1 MTFRVRR
8 SQNAAHELPRRDAS
22 KSYKL
27 PANVCNLPKRGE
39 SHRRANWVADAEG
52 FLKHPREARWAHSPA
67 AAAAAILA
75 VAATAAITDSAAAAA
90 AVASSSRVAAAAA
103 VPCTN
108 QHAASSITL
117 FTRQIFV
124 LLPWSAVSEDPLFS
138 SPLPH
143 RPPLSYPLYPL
154 VPLCIQRALSVL
166 NFPNENLPKI
176 CNS

>member
-1 MTFRVRR
+1 MSFDRGMQRT
-8 SQNAAHELPRRDAS
+8 SCRDAS

-52 FLKHPREARWAHSPA
+52 FLKHPREAQWAHSPA
-67 AAAAAILA
+67 AVAAILA
-75 VAATAAITDSAAAAA
+75 VAATTAITDSAAAAR
-90 AVASSSRVAAAAA
+90 VVAAAAA
-103 VPCTN
+103 AAPCTN
-108 QHAASSITL
+108 QHTTSSITL

-138 SPLPH
+138 SSPL

>member
-1 MTFRVRR
+1 MSVDRGMQCT
-8 SQNAAHELPRRDAS
+8 SCRDAS

-52 FLKHPREARWAHSPA
+52 FLKHPREAQWAHSPA
-67 AAAAAILA
+67 AVVAILA
-75 VAATAAITDSAAAAA
+75 VAATIAITGSAAAAA
-90 AVASSSRVAAAAA
+90 AVVIVAAVAVAA
-103 VPCTN
+103 PCIN
-108 QHAASSITL
+108 QHTASSITL

-138 SPLPH
+138 SPPPH